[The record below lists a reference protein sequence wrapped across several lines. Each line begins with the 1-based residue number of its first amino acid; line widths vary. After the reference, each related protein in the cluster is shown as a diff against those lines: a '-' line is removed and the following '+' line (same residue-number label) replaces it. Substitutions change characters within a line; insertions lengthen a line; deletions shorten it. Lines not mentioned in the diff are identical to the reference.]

1 MAEITKGTEKE
12 KKHYAWVILV
22 ACCVFCFG
30 FGMTANSMG
39 QFFVP
44 VTREL
49 GLGMGQF
56 TMYMTFSGLIQ
67 VASMTMLNKMLDKVK
82 LRVLLTCCFVV
93 RLSCTALMGTFHHLW
108 QWYAVGVV
116 MGVVGPPV
124 HLVMPPIILSNWFVK
139 KRGFA
144 IGIAMMFSGLG
155 GAVMNPGL
163 AWIIENFG
171 WRTAYVANSL
181 IAGAVVLPFFM
192 FVILLK
198 PSDKGL
204 KPYGYEEAA
213 TAAPESQGKPEGAE
227 DAKDA
232 KSAATGAPQERGVPW
247 NTAVRS
253 VSFILMVVIF
263 AVSGFFGGYTQVL
276 SAYGVSIGL
285 SITAAAVLPSLC
297 MVGNAL
303 TKLTMGAVNDRYG
316 GKVMMYSGLGVVLIA
331 MLLLLNGANPPAG
344 LYIGAFLAG
353 IFLTVMS
360 VSSPLMVHTVYGARD
375 YTRIFVTLSLA
386 QNLLVAMGASI
397 IGFMFDFT
405 GDYTLS
411 FITGAA
417 VTVVTAALTYFAF
430 RTSKKLA
437 WE

>member
-1 MAEITKGTEKE
+1 MAEITRGPAKE
-12 KKHYAWVILV
+12 KRHYAWVILV
-22 ACCVFCFG
+22 ACCVFSFG

-44 VTREL
+44 VTRDL

-56 TMYMTFSGLIQ
+56 TMYMTVSGLVQ
-67 VASMTMLNKMLDKVK
+67 VASMSMLNKVLERVK
-82 LRVLLTCCFVV
+82 LRVLLSCCFTI
-93 RLSCTALMGTFHHLW
+93 RLACTALMGSFTHLW
-108 QWYAVGVV
+108 QWYAIGIV

-155 GAVMNPGL
+155 GAIMNPAL
-163 AWIIENFG
+163 AWIIESFG
-171 WRTAYVANSL
+171 WRVAYVANSL

-204 KPYGYEEAA
+204 EPYGYEEAQDGPQN
-213 TAAPESQGKPEGAE
+213 AALNEVRES
-227 DAKDA
+227 
-232 KSAATGAPQERGVPW
+232 GVSW
-247 NTAVRS
+247 DQASRS
-253 VSFILMVVIF
+253 FSFLLMIVIF

-276 SAYGVSIGL
+276 SAYGISIGL
-285 SITAAAVLPSLC
+285 TVTAAAVLPSLC

-303 TKLTMGAVNDRYG
+303 TKLTMGAVNDRFG
-316 GKVMMYSGLGVVLIA
+316 GRVMMYSGLAVVLIA

-353 IFLTVMS
+353 MFLTVMS

-405 GDYTLS
+405 GDYSLAFT
-411 FITGAA
+411 TGA
-417 VTVVTAALTYFAF
+417 VVTGITACLTFFAF
-430 RTSKKLA
+430 KTSKKLA
-437 WE
+437 WQ